1 MLFTPPPSSLNQLAR
16 AAAVDDT
23 DTPGGFWFE
32 YSMCC
37 FSFTSLLLNDLLATV
52 AIIGFLLPWFLIAV
66 LRLRSCVAGI
76 RAHYA
81 LLFFPMYA
89 LLSTLW
95 SDDRLWT
102 MKASLEF
109 LVTVLV
115 GICAGSVIKPRILL
129 DSLLTSLGVIVAMSV
144 SMIRSTDIHFSGLF
158 GSKNEFA
165 HVISLL
171 LITSMS
177 ILVCRNQ
184 NRLFRFAALG
194 CLLGSV
200 PVLYLAGSVGALLAA
215 VFTFVGFCGT
225 LVLKRMRS
233 SVRGLML
240 PVFLLGLLLF
250 AFVVAA
256 MDITMADVL
265 TTLGKDSTL
274 TGRTYLWQK
283 AVDFIGERPLFGCGY
298 NAFWRLDNSE
308 AQDLLYVMHVPRG
321 SGFNFHNEY
330 LHIFVDLGV
339 GGFLLFVGY
348 LVIAG
353 KKAYRSIFTPRLPD
367 QPFAL
372 MLYLYALPR
381 TPVEVSIFSHF
392 SLAMV
397 VFCVMW
403 IYLDPPAPAAAP
415 LSVVKPLLRPAHAG
429 TTSVKQ

>member
-308 AQDLLYVMHVPRG
+308 AQDLLYV
-321 SGFNFHNEY
+321 
-330 LHIFVDLGV
+330 DLGV

-403 IYLDPPAPAAAP
+403 IYLDPPASGTAP
-415 LSVVKPLLRPAHAG
+415 VSVVKPLLRSARRDTA
-429 TTSVKQ
+429 SVKQ